1 MILFSWGTQHDC
13 KPSTQETEVG
23 LLPVQGQPGLHGKTE
38 GWGGASFVKKKK
50 KKHSNVYCLCSEQV
64 LGSIV
69 AWVTVFTHHGDWNA
83 LLLGL

>member
-1 MILFSWGTQHDC
+1 MILFSWGTRHDC

-50 KKHSNVYCLCSEQV
+50 NNTQMLIVYAVSRSWGALW
-64 LGSIV
+64 LG
-69 AWVTVFTHHGDWNA
+69 
-83 LLLGL
+83 